1 MTKQNKVTKMV
12 DLDVANGADNNVQAT
27 DIVLLLTEYQ
37 LRPFDSLYFY
47 NVRPSV
53 FFNYIVIVFI
63 SVLIL
68 IITI

>member
-1 MTKQNKVTKMV
+1 MVLKTMTKQNKVTKMV

-37 LRPFDSLYFY
+37 LRPLDSLYFY

-53 FFNYIVIVFI
+53 FSI
-63 SVLIL
+63 IL
-68 IITI
+68 LLSLYLYSS